1 MKFIPIDRSHD
12 VITGNDDL
20 ETIYTIPNFPVFMGV
35 TDKDIEQ
42 DIKFPMNFQI
52 SKSSGM
58 VQINPLV
65 PLNLVY
71 QNSHNS
77 GIIGKTWSDHHKS
90 LAAFI
95 LKHNPE
101 NVLEIGGFTGILALH
116 CLEEKQDIQWSI
128 VDPHATN
135 NDPRINIH
143 KTFFDKNFEAISS
156 FLLKAWPSPKN

>member
-35 TDKDIEQ
+35 TDQYIDQ

-65 PLNLVY
+65 PLNLLY

-77 GIIGKTWSDHHKS
+77 
-90 LAAFI
+90 
-95 LKHNPE
+95 
-101 NVLEIGGFTGILALH
+101 
-116 CLEEKQDIQWSI
+116 
-128 VDPHATN
+128 
-135 NDPRINIH
+135 
-143 KTFFDKNFEAISS
+143 
-156 FLLKAWPSPKN
+156 